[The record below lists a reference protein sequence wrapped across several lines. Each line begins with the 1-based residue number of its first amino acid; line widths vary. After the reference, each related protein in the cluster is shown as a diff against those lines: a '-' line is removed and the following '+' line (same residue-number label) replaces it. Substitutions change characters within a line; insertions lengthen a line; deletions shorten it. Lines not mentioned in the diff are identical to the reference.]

1 MISPQFTGWRATM
14 LWELSTVEWI
24 TSFGFICCFT
34 YICGWLAEGLLQS
47 SGFGHIGNWLLLL
60 IGSYTAMYV
69 FNIYGFEFRHNPVF
83 TLGYVSAGAGGFF
96 LLMCISKRVL
106 IR

>member
-1 MISPQFTGWRATM
+1 M

-60 IGSYTAMYV
+60 IGSYTSMYV

>member
-1 MISPQFTGWRATM
+1 M

>member
-1 MISPQFTGWRATM
+1 M
-14 LWELSTVEWI
+14 LWELSKTEWI

-34 YICGWLAEGLLQS
+34 YICGWLAEGLLNS

-60 IGSYTAMYV
+60 IGTYTAMYV
-69 FNIYGFEFRHNPVF
+69 FNVYGFEFRYNPLF